1 MKENN
6 NELNNNIQE
15 EEILKSESNNSNS
28 QDSFNKDLQKKLE
41 EYKKSEPRIPHRPI
55 SSYTSKRNFNQVN
68 KDIDTIK
75 KVPNKPQSAQTKSNN
90 NSKNSNKKNQ
100 QSKSNTVNNV
110 NENIDNNNNESNEND
125 LTVEQVLQDL
135 NNFLIAHKIKK
146 SDFLDNCGV
155 FLNFEDFVDVFK
167 QIHYTVNKKYL
178 KMLFNYKNPD
188 GAKDDYIH
196 MKNFVNYLT
205 FYKIEGIVSDSEFS
219 KVDSNTASNQ
229 SNSKISQQNIL
240 SKTLSEVADMKSN
253 KSIYEIKYINE
264 QYNQFNKDIIE
275 ILKNSKKKP
284 YETKYNNAL
293 SSKRANQKK
302 NFGNSRISIESRT
315 KKNDEEKLIKEKVP
329 VDILQKNRN
338 TYNINP
344 EENNQEMYN
353 NMYMVDEEKNMEQ
366 PRKRLDYS
374 QILKNKEKEEEKD
387 AINLRLQFEKRDK
400 NFLKDCV
407 YKCEECNRICNLMG
421 INRTFSVAFDEEM
434 KCRIQEDGKED
445 VFISLKELIIEW
457 RRLYK
462 KYHQNENLE
471 IYKEIEDVNKN
482 KNVELIL
489 NERKKEKEEKH
500 RQIKEVLI
508 EAVRLKTKLKSQLD
522 DLKSNI
528 KIDEKV
534 VLEHL
539 MRAGMEIPNI
549 NSNRNNEIKRKKNI
563 IKKKSKYFLIFILIY
578 FFKFI

>member
-1 MKENN
+1 MNENN
-6 NELNNNIQE
+6 NIENNKEQQDDT
-15 EEILKSESNNSNS
+15 LKSDTNNSNS

-68 KDIDTIK
+68 KEIDSIK

-90 NSKNSNKKNQ
+90 NSKNSNLKEHP
-100 QSKSNTVNNV
+100 SKTNTNIVNNA
-110 NENIDNNNNESNEND
+110 NENNNDEESENS
-125 LTVEQVLQDL
+125 LSVQQIFQDL
-135 NNFLIAHKIKK
+135 NNFLITHKIRK

-155 FLNFEDFVDVFK
+155 FLNFEDFCEVFK

-178 KMLFNYKNPD
+178 RMLFVFNNPE

-196 MKNFVNYLT
+196 MKNFLNYLT
-205 FYKIEGIVSDSEFS
+205 FYKIDGVVSDSEFS
-219 KVDSNTASNQ
+219 KIDSNTVSNQ
-229 SNSKISQQNIL
+229 SNSKFSQQNIL
-240 SKTLSEVADMKSN
+240 SKTLSDVADAKSN

-264 QYNQFNKDIIE
+264 QYNQFNKEIIE
-275 ILKNSKKKP
+275 ILKNTKKSKP
-284 YETKYNNAL
+284 GYNYNNIIG
-293 SSKRANQKK
+293 SKRGFKK
-302 NFGNSRISIESRT
+302 ITGNSKISIESRS
-315 KKNDEEKLIKEKVP
+315 KKSDEEKQMKESGSMFDKNKNIYKMKYE
-329 VDILQKNRN
+329 DNNAEILNKIN
-338 TYNINP
+338 NIN
-344 EENNQEMYN
+344 NI
-353 NMYMVDEEKNMEQ
+353 DEEKNMEQ
-366 PRKRLDYS
+366 PRKHMDYY
-374 QILKNKEKEEEKD
+374 QILKNKEKDEEKE
-387 AINLRLQFEKRDK
+387 AINMRFQFEKRDK

-407 YKCEECNRICNLMG
+407 YKCEECNRICNLLG
-421 INRTFSVAFDEEM
+421 INKIYSIAFDEEM
-434 KCRIQEDGKED
+434 KCRIQEEGKKDE
-445 VFISLKELIIEW
+445 FISLKELIIEW

-462 KYHQNENLE
+462 QYHQKENLE
-471 IYKEIEDVNKN
+471 KYKEIDDANKN

-539 MRAGMEIPNI
+539 MRAGMDIPEEYT
-549 NSNRNNEIKRKKNI
+549 NRGNESKNKKTSD
-563 IKKKSKYFLIFILIY
+563 KKKDKY
-578 FFKFI
+578 

>member
-1 MKENN
+1 MNENN
-6 NELNNNIQE
+6 NELNNKEPQDDT
-15 EEILKSESNNSNS
+15 LKSDTNNSNS

-68 KDIDTIK
+68 KEIDSIK

-90 NSKNSNKKNQ
+90 NSKNSNLKEH
-100 QSKSNTVNNV
+100 QSKNNTNIVNNM
-110 NENIDNNNNESNEND
+110 NENNNEAMEEND
-125 LTVEQVLQDL
+125 LSVEQVFQDL
-135 NNFLIAHKIKK
+135 NNFLISHKIKK

-155 FLNFEDFVDVFK
+155 FLNFEDFCDVFK

-178 KMLFNYKNPD
+178 KMLFVYNNPE

-196 MKNFVNYLT
+196 MKNFVTYLT

-219 KVDSNTASNQ
+219 KVDSNNTVSNQ
-229 SNSKISQQNIL
+229 SNSKFSQQNII
-240 SKTLSEVADMKSN
+240 SKTLSEKEELKSN
-253 KSIYEIKYINE
+253 KSVYEIKYINE
-264 QYNQFNKDIIE
+264 QYNQFNKEIIE
-275 ILKNSKKKP
+275 ILKNSKRSN
-284 YETKYNNAL
+284 YGNNYNNAI
-293 SSKRANQKK
+293 SSKRGTFRK
-302 NFGNSRISIESRT
+302 NMGNSKITIESRS
-315 KKNDEEKLIKEKVP
+315 KKVDEEKQQKETP
-329 VDILQKNRN
+329 PITSNNIFAKNKN
-338 TYNINP
+338 MYKINL
-344 EENNQEMYN
+344 EENNEGMGQNMN
-353 NMYMVDEEKNMEQ
+353 NINADDEEKNMEM

-374 QILKNKEKEEEKD
+374 QILRNKEKEDKKD
-387 AINLRLQFEKRDK
+387 ALNMRLQFERRDK

-407 YKCEECNRICNLMG
+407 YKCEECNRICSLMG
-421 INRTFSVAFDEEM
+421 INRNYSVAFDEEM
-434 KCRIQEDGKED
+434 KCRIQEEGKED
-445 VFISLKELIIEW
+445 EFISLKELIIEW

-462 KYHQNENLE
+462 QYHQKENLE
-471 IYKEIEDVNKN
+471 KYKEIDDANKN

-539 MRAGMEIPNI
+539 KRAGMEIPDEYTSRENDSK
-549 NSNRNNEIKRKKNI
+549 NKKLSMRKK
-563 IKKKSKYFLIFILIY
+563 YE
-578 FFKFI
+578 

>member
-90 NSKNSNKKNQ
+90 NSKNSNKKDK

-229 SNSKISQQNIL
+229 SNSKLSQQNIL

-338 TYNINP
+338 IYNINP

-471 IYKEIEDVNKN
+471 MYKEIEDVNKN

-500 RQIKEVLI
+500 RQIREVLI

-549 NSNRNNEIKRKKNI
+549 HSNRDNEIKRKKNS
-563 IKKKSKYFLIFILIY
+563 IKKKSK
-578 FFKFI
+578 

>member
-75 KVPNKPQSAQTKSNN
+75 KVRNKPQSAQTKSNN
-90 NSKNSNKKNQ
+90 NSKNSNKKDQ

-110 NENIDNNNNESNEND
+110 NENINNNNDDSNEND

-229 SNSKISQQNIL
+229 SNSKFSQQNIL

-293 SSKRANQKK
+293 SSKRSNQKK

-315 KKNDEEKLIKEKVP
+315 KKNDEEKLIKEKNP
-329 VDILQKNRN
+329 IDILQKNRN
-338 TYNINP
+338 IYNINP

-445 VFISLKELIIEW
+445 LFISLKELIIEW

-471 IYKEIEDVNKN
+471 MYKEIEDVNKN

-549 NSNRNNEIKRKKNI
+549 HSNRDNEIKRKKNS
-563 IKKKSKYFLIFILIY
+563 IKKKSK
-578 FFKFI
+578 

>member
-1 MKENN
+1 MNENN
-6 NELNNNIQE
+6 NIENNKEQQDDT
-15 EEILKSESNNSNS
+15 LKSDTNNSNS

-68 KDIDTIK
+68 KEIDSIK

-90 NSKNSNKKNQ
+90 NSKNSNLKEHP
-100 QSKSNTVNNV
+100 SKTNTNIVNNP
-110 NENIDNNNNESNEND
+110 NENNNDEESENS
-125 LTVEQVLQDL
+125 LSVQQIFQDL
-135 NNFLIAHKIKK
+135 NNFLITHKIRK

-155 FLNFEDFVDVFK
+155 FLNFEDFCEVFK

-178 KMLFNYKNPD
+178 RMLFVFNNPE

-196 MKNFVNYLT
+196 MKNFLNYLT
-205 FYKIEGIVSDSEFS
+205 FYKIDGVVSDSEFS
-219 KVDSNTASNQ
+219 KIDSNTVSNQ
-229 SNSKISQQNIL
+229 SNSKFSQQNIL
-240 SKTLSEVADMKSN
+240 SKTLSDVADAKSN

-264 QYNQFNKDIIE
+264 QYNQFNKEIIE
-275 ILKNSKKKP
+275 ILKNTKKSKP
-284 YETKYNNAL
+284 GYNYNNIIG
-293 SSKRANQKK
+293 SKRGFKK
-302 NFGNSRISIESRT
+302 ITGNSKISIESRS
-315 KKNDEEKLIKEKVP
+315 KKSDEEKQMKESGSMFDKNKNIYKMKYE
-329 VDILQKNRN
+329 DNNAEILNKIN
-338 TYNINP
+338 NIN
-344 EENNQEMYN
+344 NI
-353 NMYMVDEEKNMEQ
+353 DEEKNMEQ
-366 PRKRLDYS
+366 PRKHMDYY
-374 QILKNKEKEEEKD
+374 QILKNKEKDEEKE
-387 AINLRLQFEKRDK
+387 AINMRFQFEKRDK

-407 YKCEECNRICNLMG
+407 YKCEECNRICNLLG
-421 INRTFSVAFDEEM
+421 INKIYSIAFDEEM
-434 KCRIQEDGKED
+434 KCRIQEEGKKDE
-445 VFISLKELIIEW
+445 FISLKELIIEW

-462 KYHQNENLE
+462 QYHQKENLE
-471 IYKEIEDVNKN
+471 KYKEIDDANKN

-539 MRAGMEIPNI
+539 MRAGMDIPEEYT
-549 NSNRNNEIKRKKNI
+549 NRGNERKNKKTSD
-563 IKKKSKYFLIFILIY
+563 KKKDKY
-578 FFKFI
+578 

>member
-75 KVPNKPQSAQTKSNN
+75 KVRNKPQSAQTKSNN
-90 NSKNSNKKNQ
+90 NSKNSNKKDQ

-110 NENIDNNNNESNEND
+110 NENINNNNDDSNEND

-178 KMLFNYKNPD
+178 KMLFDYKNPD

-229 SNSKISQQNIL
+229 SNSKFSQQNIL

-293 SSKRANQKK
+293 SSKRSNQKK

-315 KKNDEEKLIKEKVP
+315 KKNDEEKLIKEKNP
-329 VDILQKNRN
+329 IDILQKNRN

-387 AINLRLQFEKRDK
+387 TINLRLQFEKRDK

-445 VFISLKELIIEW
+445 IFISLKELIIEW

-471 IYKEIEDVNKN
+471 MYKEIEDVNKN

-549 NSNRNNEIKRKKNI
+549 HSNRDNEIKRKKNS
-563 IKKKSKYFLIFILIY
+563 IKKKSK
-578 FFKFI
+578 

>member
-1 MKENN
+1 MNENN
-6 NELNNNIQE
+6 NIENNKEQQDDT
-15 EEILKSESNNSNS
+15 LKSDTNNSNS

-68 KDIDTIK
+68 KEIDSIK

-90 NSKNSNKKNQ
+90 NSKNSNLKEHP
-100 QSKSNTVNNV
+100 SKTNTNIVNNP
-110 NENIDNNNNESNEND
+110 NENNNDEESENS
-125 LTVEQVLQDL
+125 LSVQQIFQDL
-135 NNFLIAHKIKK
+135 NNFLITHKIRK

-155 FLNFEDFVDVFK
+155 FLNFEDFCEVFK

-178 KMLFNYKNPD
+178 RMLFVFNNPE

-196 MKNFVNYLT
+196 MKNFLNYLT
-205 FYKIEGIVSDSEFS
+205 FYKIDGVVSDSEFS
-219 KVDSNTASNQ
+219 KIDSNTVSNQ
-229 SNSKISQQNIL
+229 SNSKFSQQNIL
-240 SKTLSEVADMKSN
+240 SKTLSDVADAKSN

-264 QYNQFNKDIIE
+264 QYNQFNKEIIE
-275 ILKNSKKKP
+275 ILKNTKKSKP
-284 YETKYNNAL
+284 GYNYNNIIG
-293 SSKRANQKK
+293 SKRGFKK
-302 NFGNSRISIESRT
+302 ITGNSKISIESRS
-315 KKNDEEKLIKEKVP
+315 KKSDEEKQMKESGSMFDKNKNIYKMKYE
-329 VDILQKNRN
+329 DNNAEILNKIN
-338 TYNINP
+338 NIN
-344 EENNQEMYN
+344 NI
-353 NMYMVDEEKNMEQ
+353 DEEKNMEQ
-366 PRKRLDYS
+366 PRKHMDYY
-374 QILKNKEKEEEKD
+374 QILKNKEKDEEKE
-387 AINLRLQFEKRDK
+387 AINMRFQFEKRDK

-407 YKCEECNRICNLMG
+407 YKCEECNRICNLLG
-421 INRTFSVAFDEEM
+421 INKIYSITFDEEM
-434 KCRIQEDGKED
+434 KCRIQEEGKNDE
-445 VFISLKELIIEW
+445 FISLKELIIEW

-462 KYHQNENLE
+462 QYHQKENLE
-471 IYKEIEDVNKN
+471 KYKEIDDANKN

-539 MRAGMEIPNI
+539 KRAGMEIPDEYTSRENDSK
-549 NSNRNNEIKRKKNI
+549 NKKLSMRKK
-563 IKKKSKYFLIFILIY
+563 YE
-578 FFKFI
+578 

>member
-6 NELNNNIQE
+6 NEQNNNIQE
-15 EEILKSESNNSNS
+15 DDILKSESNNSNS

-68 KDIDTIK
+68 KEIDTIK
-75 KVPNKPQSAQTKSNN
+75 KIPNKPQSAQTKSNN
-90 NSKNSNKKNQ
+90 NSKNSNKKEQ
-100 QSKSNTVNNV
+100 QSKSNTVNA
-110 NENIDNNNNESNEND
+110 NENNKNSNNASNEVD

-135 NNFLIAHKIKK
+135 NNFLITHKIKK

-178 KMLFNYKNPD
+178 KMLFTYKNPD

-196 MKNFVNYLT
+196 MKNFVNHLT
-205 FYKIEGIVSDSEFS
+205 FYKIDGIVSDSEFS
-219 KVDSNTASNQ
+219 KADSNTASNQ
-229 SNSKISQQNIL
+229 SNSKFSQQNIL
-240 SKTLSEVADMKSN
+240 SKTLSEAPDMRSN
-253 KSIYEIKYINE
+253 RSIYEIKYINE
-264 QYNQFNKDIIE
+264 QYNQFNKEIIE
-275 ILKNSKKKP
+275 ILR
-284 YETKYNNAL
+284 
-293 SSKRANQKK
+293 SSKRKTYENKYSSGLPSKRSNQKK
-302 NFGNSRISIESRT
+302 GLGNSRISIESRT
-315 KKNDEEKLIKEKVP
+315 KKIDEEKTIKEKVP
-329 VDILQKNRN
+329 IDMLQKNKN
-338 TYNINP
+338 IYNLNLDD
-344 EENNQEMYN
+344 NNEDIYNDMYI
-353 NMYMVDEEKNMEQ
+353 VDEEKTTEQ
-366 PRKRLDYS
+366 PRKKFDYS

-387 AINLRLQFEKRDK
+387 VMNMRLQFEKRDK

-421 INRTFSVAFDEEM
+421 MNRTYSVAFDEEM
-434 KCRIQEDGKED
+434 KCRIQEEGKED
-445 VFISLKELIIEW
+445 DFITLKELIIEW

-462 KYHQNENLE
+462 QYHQKENLE
-471 IYKEIEDVNKN
+471 RYKEIEDINKN

-549 NSNRNNEIKRKKNI
+549 NKDNEMRRKKNSV
-563 IKKKSKYFLIFILIY
+563 KKKK
-578 FFKFI
+578 

>member
-1 MKENN
+1 MNENN
-6 NELNNNIQE
+6 NIENNKEQQDDT
-15 EEILKSESNNSNS
+15 LKSDTNNSNS

-68 KDIDTIK
+68 KEIDSIK

-90 NSKNSNKKNQ
+90 NSKNSNLKEHP
-100 QSKSNTVNNV
+100 SKTNTNIVNNA
-110 NENIDNNNNESNEND
+110 NENNNDDESENS
-125 LTVEQVLQDL
+125 LNVQQIFQDL
-135 NNFLIAHKIKK
+135 NNFLITHKIRK

-155 FLNFEDFVDVFK
+155 FLNFEDFCEVFK

-178 KMLFNYKNPD
+178 RMLFVFNNPE

-196 MKNFVNYLT
+196 MKNFLNYLT
-205 FYKIEGIVSDSEFS
+205 FYKIDGVVSDSEFS
-219 KVDSNTASNQ
+219 KIDSNTVSNQ
-229 SNSKISQQNIL
+229 SNSKFSQQNIL
-240 SKTLSEVADMKSN
+240 SKTLSDVADAKSN

-264 QYNQFNKDIIE
+264 QYNQFNKEIIE
-275 ILKNSKKKP
+275 ILKNTKKSKP
-284 YETKYNNAL
+284 GYNYNNIIG
-293 SSKRANQKK
+293 SKRGFKK
-302 NFGNSRISIESRT
+302 ITGNSKISIESRS
-315 KKNDEEKLIKEKVP
+315 KKSDEEKQMKESGSMFDKNKNIYKMKYE
-329 VDILQKNRN
+329 DNNAEILNKIN
-338 TYNINP
+338 NIN
-344 EENNQEMYN
+344 NI
-353 NMYMVDEEKNMEQ
+353 DEEKNMEQ
-366 PRKRLDYS
+366 PRKHMDYY
-374 QILKNKEKEEEKD
+374 QILKNKEKDEEKE
-387 AINLRLQFEKRDK
+387 AINMRFQFEKRDK

-407 YKCEECNRICNLMG
+407 YKCEECNRICNLLG
-421 INRTFSVAFDEEM
+421 INKIYSIAFDEEM
-434 KCRIQEDGKED
+434 KCRIQEEGKKDE
-445 VFISLKELIIEW
+445 FISLKELIIEW

-462 KYHQNENLE
+462 QYHQKENLE
-471 IYKEIEDVNKN
+471 KYKEIDDANKN

-539 MRAGMEIPNI
+539 MRAGMDIPEEYT
-549 NSNRNNEIKRKKNI
+549 NRGNESKNKKTSD
-563 IKKKSKYFLIFILIY
+563 KKKDKY
-578 FFKFI
+578 

>member
-75 KVPNKPQSAQTKSNN
+75 KVRNKPQSAQTKSNN
-90 NSKNSNKKNQ
+90 NSKNSNKKDQ

-110 NENIDNNNNESNEND
+110 NENINNNNDDSNEND

-229 SNSKISQQNIL
+229 SNSKFSQQNIL

-293 SSKRANQKK
+293 SSKRSNQKK

-315 KKNDEEKLIKEKVP
+315 KKNDEEKLIKEKNP
-329 VDILQKNRN
+329 IDILQKNRN
-338 TYNINP
+338 IYNINP

-445 VFISLKELIIEW
+445 LFISLKELIIEW

-471 IYKEIEDVNKN
+471 MYKEIEDVNKN

-549 NSNRNNEIKRKKNI
+549 HSNRDNEIKRKKNN
-563 IKKKSKYFLIFILIY
+563 IKKKSK
-578 FFKFI
+578 

>member
-75 KVPNKPQSAQTKSNN
+75 KVRNKPQSAQTKSNN
-90 NSKNSNKKNQ
+90 NSKNSNKKDQ

-110 NENIDNNNNESNEND
+110 NENINNNNDDSNEND

-229 SNSKISQQNIL
+229 SNSKFSQQNIL

-293 SSKRANQKK
+293 SSKRSNQKK

-338 TYNINP
+338 IYNINP

-445 VFISLKELIIEW
+445 IFISLKELIIEW

-471 IYKEIEDVNKN
+471 MYKEIEDVNKN

-500 RQIKEVLI
+500 RQIK
-508 EAVRLKTKLKSQLD
+508 
-522 DLKSNI
+522 

-549 NSNRNNEIKRKKNI
+549 HSNRDNEIKRKKNN
-563 IKKKSKYFLIFILIY
+563 IKKKSK
-578 FFKFI
+578 

>member
-1 MKENN
+1 MNENN
-6 NELNNNIQE
+6 NIENNKEQQDDT
-15 EEILKSESNNSNS
+15 LKSDTNNSNS

-68 KDIDTIK
+68 KEIDSIK

-90 NSKNSNKKNQ
+90 NSKNSNLKEHP
-100 QSKSNTVNNV
+100 SKTNTNIVNNA
-110 NENIDNNNNESNEND
+110 NENNNDEESENS
-125 LTVEQVLQDL
+125 LNVQQIFQDL
-135 NNFLIAHKIKK
+135 NNFLITHKIRK

-155 FLNFEDFVDVFK
+155 FLNFEDFCEVFK

-178 KMLFNYKNPD
+178 RMLFVFNNPE

-196 MKNFVNYLT
+196 MKNFLNYLT
-205 FYKIEGIVSDSEFS
+205 FYKIDGVVSDSEFS
-219 KVDSNTASNQ
+219 KIDSNTVSNQ
-229 SNSKISQQNIL
+229 SNSKFSQQNIL
-240 SKTLSEVADMKSN
+240 SKTLSDVADAKSN

-264 QYNQFNKDIIE
+264 QYNQFNKEIIE
-275 ILKNSKKKP
+275 ILKNTKKSKP
-284 YETKYNNAL
+284 GYNYNNIIG
-293 SSKRANQKK
+293 SKRGFKK
-302 NFGNSRISIESRT
+302 ITGNSKISIESRS
-315 KKNDEEKLIKEKVP
+315 KKSDEEKQMKESGSMFDKNKNIYKMKYE
-329 VDILQKNRN
+329 DNNAEILNKIN
-338 TYNINP
+338 NIN
-344 EENNQEMYN
+344 NI
-353 NMYMVDEEKNMEQ
+353 DEEKNMEQ
-366 PRKRLDYS
+366 PRKHMDYY
-374 QILKNKEKEEEKD
+374 QILKNKEKDEEKE
-387 AINLRLQFEKRDK
+387 AINMRFQFEKRDK

-407 YKCEECNRICNLMG
+407 YKCEECNRICNLLG
-421 INRTFSVAFDEEM
+421 INKIYSIAFDEEM
-434 KCRIQEDGKED
+434 KCRIQEEGKKDE
-445 VFISLKELIIEW
+445 FISLKELIIEW

-462 KYHQNENLE
+462 LYHQKENLE
-471 IYKEIEDVNKN
+471 KYKEIEDVNKN

-539 MRAGMEIPNI
+539 MRAGMDIPEEYT
-549 NSNRNNEIKRKKNI
+549 NRMNENKNKKSSE
-563 IKKKSKYFLIFILIY
+563 KKKDKY
-578 FFKFI
+578 

>member
-90 NSKNSNKKNQ
+90 NSKNSNKKDK

-229 SNSKISQQNIL
+229 SNSKLSQQNIL

-293 SSKRANQKK
+293 SSKRSNQKK

-315 KKNDEEKLIKEKVP
+315 KKNDEEKLIKEKNP
-329 VDILQKNRN
+329 IDILQKNRN
-338 TYNINP
+338 IYNINP

-471 IYKEIEDVNKN
+471 MYKEIEDVNKN

-549 NSNRNNEIKRKKNI
+549 NSNRNNEIKRKKNS
-563 IKKKSKYFLIFILIY
+563 IKKKSK
-578 FFKFI
+578 

>member
-1 MKENN
+1 MNENN
-6 NELNNNIQE
+6 NELNNKEPQDDT
-15 EEILKSESNNSNS
+15 LKSDTNNSNS

-68 KDIDTIK
+68 KEIDSIK

-90 NSKNSNKKNQ
+90 NSKNSNLKEH
-100 QSKSNTVNNV
+100 QSKNNTNIVNNM
-110 NENIDNNNNESNEND
+110 NENNNEAMEEND
-125 LTVEQVLQDL
+125 LSVEQVFQDL
-135 NNFLIAHKIKK
+135 NNFLISHKIKK

-155 FLNFEDFVDVFK
+155 FLNFEDFCDVFK

-178 KMLFNYKNPD
+178 KMLFVYNNPE

-196 MKNFVNYLT
+196 MKNFVTYLT

-219 KVDSNTASNQ
+219 KVDSNNTVSNQ
-229 SNSKISQQNIL
+229 SNSKFSQQNII
-240 SKTLSEVADMKSN
+240 SKTLSEKEELKSN
-253 KSIYEIKYINE
+253 KSVYEIKYINE
-264 QYNQFNKDIIE
+264 QYNQFNKEIIE
-275 ILKNSKKKP
+275 ILKNSKRSN
-284 YETKYNNAL
+284 YGNNYNNAI
-293 SSKRANQKK
+293 SSKRGTFRK
-302 NFGNSRISIESRT
+302 NMGNSKITIESRS
-315 KKNDEEKLIKEKVP
+315 KKVDEEKQQKETP
-329 VDILQKNRN
+329 PITSNNIFAKNKN
-338 TYNINP
+338 MYKINL
-344 EENNQEMYN
+344 EENNEEIGQN
-353 NMYMVDEEKNMEQ
+353 INDINAADEEKNMEM

-374 QILKNKEKEEEKD
+374 QILRNKEKEDKKD
-387 AINLRLQFEKRDK
+387 ALNMRLQFERRDK

-407 YKCEECNRICNLMG
+407 YKCEECNRICSLMG
-421 INRTFSVAFDEEM
+421 INRNYSVAFDEEM
-434 KCRIQEDGKED
+434 KCRIQEEGKED
-445 VFISLKELIIEW
+445 EFISLKELIIEW

-462 KYHQNENLE
+462 QYHQKENLE
-471 IYKEIEDVNKN
+471 KYKEIDDANKN

-539 MRAGMEIPNI
+539 KRAGMEIPDEYTSRENDSK
-549 NSNRNNEIKRKKNI
+549 NKKLSMRKK
-563 IKKKSKYFLIFILIY
+563 YE
-578 FFKFI
+578 

>member
-1 MKENN
+1 MNENN
-6 NELNNNIQE
+6 NELNNKEPQDDT
-15 EEILKSESNNSNS
+15 LKSDTNNSNS

-68 KDIDTIK
+68 KEIDSIK

-90 NSKNSNKKNQ
+90 NSKNSNLKEH
-100 QSKSNTVNNV
+100 QSKNNTNIVNNM
-110 NENIDNNNNESNEND
+110 NENNNEAMEEND
-125 LTVEQVLQDL
+125 LSVEQVFQDL
-135 NNFLIAHKIKK
+135 NNFLISHKIKK

-155 FLNFEDFVDVFK
+155 FLNFEDFCDVFK

-178 KMLFNYKNPD
+178 KMLFVYNNPE

-196 MKNFVNYLT
+196 MKNFVTYLT

-219 KVDSNTASNQ
+219 KVDSNNTVSNQ
-229 SNSKISQQNIL
+229 SNSKFSQQNII
-240 SKTLSEVADMKSN
+240 SKTLSEKEELKSN
-253 KSIYEIKYINE
+253 KSVYEIKYINE
-264 QYNQFNKDIIE
+264 QYNQFNKEIIE
-275 ILKNSKKKP
+275 ILKNSKRSN
-284 YETKYNNAL
+284 YGNNYNNAI
-293 SSKRANQKK
+293 SSKRGTFRK
-302 NFGNSRISIESRT
+302 NMGNSKITIESRS
-315 KKNDEEKLIKEKVP
+315 KKVDEEKQQKETP
-329 VDILQKNRN
+329 PITSNNIFAKNKN
-338 TYNINP
+338 MYKINL
-344 EENNQEMYN
+344 EENNEEMGQ
-353 NMYMVDEEKNMEQ
+353 NMNDINAADEEKNMEM

-374 QILKNKEKEEEKD
+374 QILRNKEKEDKKD
-387 AINLRLQFEKRDK
+387 ALNMRLQFERRDK

-407 YKCEECNRICNLMG
+407 YKCEECNRICSLMG
-421 INRTFSVAFDEEM
+421 INRNYSVAFDEEM

-445 VFISLKELIIEW
+445 EFISLKELIIEW

-462 KYHQNENLE
+462 QYHQKEKLE
-471 IYKEIEDVNKN
+471 KYKEIDDANKN

-539 MRAGMEIPNI
+539 KRAGMEIPDEYTSRENDSK
-549 NSNRNNEIKRKKNI
+549 NKKLSMRKK
-563 IKKKSKYFLIFILIY
+563 YE
-578 FFKFI
+578 

>member
-75 KVPNKPQSAQTKSNN
+75 KVRNKPQSAQTKSNN
-90 NSKNSNKKNQ
+90 NSKNSNKKDQ

-110 NENIDNNNNESNEND
+110 NENINNNNDDSNEND

-135 NNFLIAHKIKK
+135 NNFLITHKIKK

-229 SNSKISQQNIL
+229 SNSKFSQQNIL

-293 SSKRANQKK
+293 SSKRSNQKK

-315 KKNDEEKLIKEKVP
+315 KKNDEEKLIKEKNP
-329 VDILQKNRN
+329 IDILQKNRN
-338 TYNINP
+338 IYNINP

-471 IYKEIEDVNKN
+471 MYKEIEDVNKN

-549 NSNRNNEIKRKKNI
+549 HSNRDNEIKRKKNS
-563 IKKKSKYFLIFILIY
+563 IKKKSK
-578 FFKFI
+578 

>member
-1 MKENN
+1 MNENN
-6 NELNNNIQE
+6 NIENNKEQQDDT
-15 EEILKSESNNSNS
+15 LKSDTNNSNS

-68 KDIDTIK
+68 KEIDSIK

-90 NSKNSNKKNQ
+90 NSKNSNLKNQ
-100 QSKSNTVNNV
+100 SKNNT
-110 NENIDNNNNESNEND
+110 NINNNNANGNNNDDDSENG
-125 LTVEQVLQDL
+125 LSVQQVFQDL
-135 NNFLIAHKIKK
+135 NNFLITHKIKK

-155 FLNFEDFVDVFK
+155 FLNFEDFCEVFK

-178 KMLFNYKNPD
+178 RMLFVFNNPE

-196 MKNFVNYLT
+196 MKNFLNYLT
-205 FYKIEGIVSDSEFS
+205 FYKIEGIVSESEFS
-219 KVDSNTASNQ
+219 KLDSNTVSNQ
-229 SNSKISQQNIL
+229 SNSKFSNQNIL
-240 SKTLSEVADMKSN
+240 SRTLSDAPDAKSN

-264 QYNQFNKDIIE
+264 QYNQFNKEIIE
-275 ILKNSKKKP
+275 ILKNTKKSN
-284 YETKYNNAL
+284 YGYNYNYNNIMNI
-293 SSKRANQKK
+293 KRGINRKIT
-302 NFGNSRISIESRT
+302 GNSKISIESRS
-315 KKNDEEKLIKEKVP
+315 KKTDEEKKMKETTSQL
-329 VDILQKNRN
+329 DKNKN
-338 TYNINP
+338 MLKISHEENLELLNKINNIN
-344 EENNQEMYN
+344 N
-353 NMYMVDEEKNMEQ
+353 VDEEKNMEQ
-366 PRKRLDYS
+366 PRKRLDYY
-374 QILKNKEKEEEKD
+374 QILKNREKEDEKD
-387 AINLRLQFEKRDK
+387 AINMRLQFEKRDK

-421 INRTFSVAFDEEM
+421 INKIYSIAFDEEM
-434 KCRIQEDGKED
+434 KCRIQEEGKKDE
-445 VFISLKELIIEW
+445 FISLKELIIEW

-462 KYHQNENLE
+462 LYHQKENLE
-471 IYKEIEDVNKN
+471 KYKEIEDVNKN

-539 MRAGMEIPNI
+539 MRAGMDIPEEYT
-549 NSNRNNEIKRKKNI
+549 NRMNENKNKKSSE
-563 IKKKSKYFLIFILIY
+563 KKKDKY
-578 FFKFI
+578 

>member
-90 NSKNSNKKNQ
+90 NSKNSNKKDK

-229 SNSKISQQNIL
+229 SNSKLSQQNIL

-315 KKNDEEKLIKEKVP
+315 KKKDEEKLIKEKNP
-329 VDILQKNRN
+329 IDILQKNRN
-338 TYNINP
+338 IYNINP
-344 EENNQEMYN
+344 EEDNQEMYN

-471 IYKEIEDVNKN
+471 MYKEIEDVNKN

-500 RQIKEVLI
+500 RQIREVLI

-549 NSNRNNEIKRKKNI
+549 HSNRDNEIKRKKNS
-563 IKKKSKYFLIFILIY
+563 IKKKSK
-578 FFKFI
+578 

>member
-1 MKENN
+1 MNENN
-6 NELNNNIQE
+6 NIENNKEQQDDT
-15 EEILKSESNNSNS
+15 LKSDTNNSNS

-68 KDIDTIK
+68 KEIDSIK

-90 NSKNSNKKNQ
+90 NSKNSNLKEHP
-100 QSKSNTVNNV
+100 SKTNTNIVNNA
-110 NENIDNNNNESNEND
+110 NENNNDDESENS
-125 LTVEQVLQDL
+125 LNVQQIFQDL
-135 NNFLIAHKIKK
+135 NNFLITHKIRK

-155 FLNFEDFVDVFK
+155 FLNFEDFCEVFK

-178 KMLFNYKNPD
+178 RMLFVFNNPE

-196 MKNFVNYLT
+196 MKNFLNYLT
-205 FYKIEGIVSDSEFS
+205 FYKIDGVVSDSEFS
-219 KVDSNTASNQ
+219 KIDSNTVSNQ
-229 SNSKISQQNIL
+229 SNSKFSQQNIL
-240 SKTLSEVADMKSN
+240 SKTLSDVADAKSN

-264 QYNQFNKDIIE
+264 QYNQFNKEIIE
-275 ILKNSKKKP
+275 ILKNTKKSKP
-284 YETKYNNAL
+284 GYNYNNIIG
-293 SSKRANQKK
+293 SKRGFKK
-302 NFGNSRISIESRT
+302 ITGNSKISIESRS
-315 KKNDEEKLIKEKVP
+315 KKSDEEKQMKESGSMFDKNKNIYKMKYE
-329 VDILQKNRN
+329 DNNAEILNKIN
-338 TYNINP
+338 NIN
-344 EENNQEMYN
+344 NI
-353 NMYMVDEEKNMEQ
+353 DEEKNMEQ
-366 PRKRLDYS
+366 PRKHMDYY
-374 QILKNKEKEEEKD
+374 QILKNKEKDEEKE
-387 AINLRLQFEKRDK
+387 AINMRFQFEKRDK

-407 YKCEECNRICNLMG
+407 YKCEECNRICNLLG
-421 INRTFSVAFDEEM
+421 INKIYSIAFDEEM
-434 KCRIQEDGKED
+434 KCRIQEEGKKDE
-445 VFISLKELIIEW
+445 FISLKELIIEW

-462 KYHQNENLE
+462 QYHQKENLE
-471 IYKEIEDVNKN
+471 KYKEIDDANKN

-539 MRAGMEIPNI
+539 MRAGMDIPEEYT
-549 NSNRNNEIKRKKNI
+549 NRMNENKNKKSSE
-563 IKKKSKYFLIFILIY
+563 KKKDKY
-578 FFKFI
+578 

>member
-1 MKENN
+1 MNENHNEQNNKEP
-6 NELNNNIQE
+6 QDDT
-15 EEILKSESNNSNS
+15 LKSDTNNSNS

-68 KDIDTIK
+68 KEIDSIK

-90 NSKNSNKKNQ
+90 NSKNSNLKEYP
-100 QSKSNTVNNV
+100 SKTNTNLVNNI
-110 NENIDNNNNESNEND
+110 NENNKEELKGNE
-125 LTVEQVLQDL
+125 LTVEEILQDL
-135 NNFLIAHKIKK
+135 NNFLISHKIKK

-155 FLNFEDFVDVFK
+155 FLNFEDFCDVFK

-178 KMLFNYKNPD
+178 KILFNYNNPE
-188 GAKDDYIH
+188 GAKDDYVH

-219 KVDSNTASNQ
+219 KVDSNTVSNQ
-229 SNSKISQQNIL
+229 SNSKFSQQNVL
-240 SKTLSEVADMKSN
+240 SKTLSEMAEAKSN
-253 KSIYEIKYINE
+253 KSVYEIKYINE
-264 QYNQFNKDIIE
+264 QYNQFNKEIIE
-275 ILKNSKKKP
+275 ILKNNKKNTFTNNYNNNLSKRGIQKKNLGNSKITIESRSKKTDEEKQQKEMPITSNNIFSKKK
-284 YETKYNNAL
+284 
-293 SSKRANQKK
+293 
-302 NFGNSRISIESRT
+302 
-315 KKNDEEKLIKEKVP
+315 
-329 VDILQKNRN
+329 
-338 TYNINP
+338 NIYKINL
-344 EENNQEMYN
+344 EENNSDFLN
-353 NMYMVDEEKNMEQ
+353 NMNNINAVDEEKNMEQ
-366 PRKRLDYS
+366 PRKKMDYE
-374 QILKNKEKEEEKD
+374 QILKIKEKEEEKD
-387 AINLRLQFEKRDK
+387 AVNMRLQFEKRDK

-407 YKCEECNRICNLMG
+407 YKCEECNRICSLMG
-421 INRTFSVAFDEEM
+421 INRNYSVAFDEEM

-445 VFISLKELIIEW
+445 DFISLKELIIEW

-462 KYHQNENLE
+462 QYHQRENLE
-471 IYKEIEDVNKN
+471 KYKEIDDANKN

-539 MRAGMEIPNI
+539 MRAGMDIPDVYT
-549 NSNRNNEIKRKKNI
+549 NRGNENKNKKSSG
-563 IKKKSKYFLIFILIY
+563 KKKDNH
-578 FFKFI
+578 

>member
-75 KVPNKPQSAQTKSNN
+75 KVRNKPQSAQTKSNN
-90 NSKNSNKKNQ
+90 NSKNSNKKDQ

-110 NENIDNNNNESNEND
+110 NENINNNNDDSNEND

-229 SNSKISQQNIL
+229 SNSKFSQQNIL

-293 SSKRANQKK
+293 SSKRSNQKK

-315 KKNDEEKLIKEKVP
+315 KKNDEEKLIKEKNP
-329 VDILQKNRN
+329 IDILQKNRN

-445 VFISLKELIIEW
+445 IFISLKELIIEW

-471 IYKEIEDVNKN
+471 MYKEIEDVNKN

-549 NSNRNNEIKRKKNI
+549 HSNRDNEIKRKKNS
-563 IKKKSKYFLIFILIY
+563 IKKKSK
-578 FFKFI
+578 

>member
-6 NELNNNIQE
+6 NDINNIIQE
-15 EEILKSESNNSNS
+15 EEVLKSDTNNSNS

-68 KDIDTIK
+68 KEIDSIK
-75 KVPNKPQSAQTKSNN
+75 KIQNKPQSAQTKSNN
-90 NSKNSNKKNQ
+90 NSKNSNKKEH
-100 QSKSNTVNNV
+100 QSKSNTNIANNIH
-110 NENIDNNNNESNEND
+110 ENNNINNNDDSNEND
-125 LTVEQVLQDL
+125 LSVEQVLKDL
-135 NNFLIAHKIKK
+135 NNFLISHKIKK
-146 SDFLDNCGV
+146 TDFLDNCGV
-155 FLNFEDFVDVFK
+155 FLNFEDFVDIFK

-178 KMLFNYKNPD
+178 RMLFNYNNPE

-196 MKNFVNYLT
+196 MKNFVKNLT

-219 KVDSNTASNQ
+219 KVDSNTGSNQ
-229 SNSKISQQNIL
+229 SNSKVSQQNIL
-240 SKTLSEVADMKSN
+240 SKTLSEGADIKSS
-253 KSIYEIKYINE
+253 KSVYEIKYINE
-264 QYNQFNKDIIE
+264 QYNQFNKEIIE

-284 YETKYNNAL
+284 LQSNNYNAL
-293 SSKRANQKK
+293 TGKRLGQRK
-302 NFGNSRISIESRT
+302 NLGSSRISIESRS
-315 KKNDEEKLIKEKVP
+315 KKGDEEKQQIKDNIQNNILPKNKNTFKMNLEDNHT
-329 VDILQKNRN
+329 DIVNN
-338 TYNINP
+338 NINIA
-344 EENNQEMYN
+344 
-353 NMYMVDEEKNMEQ
+353 DEEKNMEQ

-374 QILKNKEKEEEKD
+374 QILRNKEKEEEKD
-387 AINLRLQFEKRDK
+387 AINMRLEFEKRDK

-407 YKCEECNRICNLMG
+407 YKCEECNRICTLLG
-421 INRTFSVAFDEEM
+421 INRTYSITFDEEM
-434 KCRIQEDGKED
+434 KCRIQEEGKED
-445 VFISLKELIIEW
+445 IFISLKELIIEW

-462 KYHQNENLE
+462 QYHQKENLE
-471 IYKEIEDVNKN
+471 SYKEIDDTNKN
-482 KNVELIL
+482 KNVELLL

-539 MRAGMEIPNI
+539 MRAGMEIPWDI
-549 NSNRNNEIKRKKNI
+549 
-563 IKKKSKYFLIFILIY
+563 IFIIEC
-578 FFKFI
+578 FFNIL

>member
-90 NSKNSNKKNQ
+90 NSKNSNKKDK

-155 FLNFEDFVDVFK
+155 FLNIEDFVDVFK

-229 SNSKISQQNIL
+229 SNSKLSQQNIL

-284 YETKYNNAL
+284 YETKYNNSL

-338 TYNINP
+338 IYNINP

-471 IYKEIEDVNKN
+471 MYKEIEDVNKN

-500 RQIKEVLI
+500 RQIREVLI

-549 NSNRNNEIKRKKNI
+549 NSNRNNEIKRKKNNN
-563 IKKKSKYFLIFILIY
+563 KKKNK
-578 FFKFI
+578 

>member
-6 NELNNNIQE
+6 NEQNNNIQE
-15 EEILKSESNNSNS
+15 DDILKSESNNSNS

-68 KDIDTIK
+68 KEIDTIK
-75 KVPNKPQSAQTKSNN
+75 KIPNKPQSAQTKSNN
-90 NSKNSNKKNQ
+90 NSKNSNKKEQ
-100 QSKSNTVNNV
+100 QSKSNTVNA
-110 NENIDNNNNESNEND
+110 NENNKNSNNASNEVD

-135 NNFLIAHKIKK
+135 NNFLITHKIKK

-155 FLNFEDFVDVFK
+155 FLNFEDFIDVFK

-178 KMLFNYKNPD
+178 KMLFTYKNPD

-196 MKNFVNYLT
+196 MKNFVNHLT
-205 FYKIEGIVSDSEFS
+205 FYKIDGIVSDSEFS
-219 KVDSNTASNQ
+219 KADSNTASNQ
-229 SNSKISQQNIL
+229 SNSKFSQQNIL
-240 SKTLSEVADMKSN
+240 SKTLSEAPDMRSN
-253 KSIYEIKYINE
+253 RSIYEIKYINE
-264 QYNQFNKDIIE
+264 QYNQFNKEIIE
-275 ILKNSKKKP
+275 ILRNSKRKT
-284 YETKYNNAL
+284 YENKYSSGL
-293 SSKRANQKK
+293 PSKRSNQKK
-302 NFGNSRISIESRT
+302 GLGNSRISIESRT
-315 KKNDEEKLIKEKVP
+315 KKIDEEKTIKEKVP
-329 VDILQKNRN
+329 VDMLQKNKN
-338 TYNINP
+338 IYNLNLDD
-344 EENNQEMYN
+344 NNEDIYNDMYI
-353 NMYMVDEEKNMEQ
+353 VDEEKTTEQ
-366 PRKRLDYS
+366 PRKKFDYS

-387 AINLRLQFEKRDK
+387 VMNMRLQFEKRDK

-421 INRTFSVAFDEEM
+421 MNRTYSVAFDEEM
-434 KCRIQEDGKED
+434 KCRIQEEGKED
-445 VFISLKELIIEW
+445 DFITLKELIIEW

-462 KYHQNENLE
+462 QYHQKENLE
-471 IYKEIEDVNKN
+471 RYKEIEDINKN

-549 NSNRNNEIKRKKNI
+549 NKDNEMRRKKNSV
-563 IKKKSKYFLIFILIY
+563 KKKK
-578 FFKFI
+578 

>member
-1 MKENN
+1 MNENN
-6 NELNNNIQE
+6 NIENNKEQQDDT
-15 EEILKSESNNSNS
+15 LKSDTNNSNS

-68 KDIDTIK
+68 KEIDSIK

-90 NSKNSNKKNQ
+90 NSKNSNLKEHP
-100 QSKSNTVNNV
+100 SKTNTNIVNNA
-110 NENIDNNNNESNEND
+110 NENNNDDESENS
-125 LTVEQVLQDL
+125 LSVQQIFQDL
-135 NNFLIAHKIKK
+135 NNFLITHKIRK

-155 FLNFEDFVDVFK
+155 FLNFEDFCEVFK

-178 KMLFNYKNPD
+178 RMLFVFNNPE

-196 MKNFVNYLT
+196 MKNFLNYLT
-205 FYKIEGIVSDSEFS
+205 FYKIDGVVSDSEFS
-219 KVDSNTASNQ
+219 KIDSNTVSNQ
-229 SNSKISQQNIL
+229 SNSKFSQQNIL
-240 SKTLSEVADMKSN
+240 SKTLSDVADAKSN

-264 QYNQFNKDIIE
+264 QYNQFNKEIIE
-275 ILKNSKKKP
+275 ILKNTKKSKP
-284 YETKYNNAL
+284 GYNYNNIIG
-293 SSKRANQKK
+293 SKRGFKK
-302 NFGNSRISIESRT
+302 ITGNSKISIESRS
-315 KKNDEEKLIKEKVP
+315 KKSDEEKQMKESGSMF
-329 VDILQKNRN
+329 DKNKN
-338 TYNINP
+338 IFKMKYEDNNAEIINKINNIN
-344 EENNQEMYN
+344 NI
-353 NMYMVDEEKNMEQ
+353 DEEKNMEQ
-366 PRKRLDYS
+366 PRKHMDYY
-374 QILKNKEKEEEKD
+374 QILKNKEKDEEKE
-387 AINLRLQFEKRDK
+387 AINMRFQFEKRDK

-407 YKCEECNRICNLMG
+407 YKCEECNRICNLLG
-421 INRTFSVAFDEEM
+421 INKIYSIAFDEEM
-434 KCRIQEDGKED
+434 KCRIQEEGKKDE
-445 VFISLKELIIEW
+445 FISLKELIIEW

-462 KYHQNENLE
+462 QYHQKENLE
-471 IYKEIEDVNKN
+471 KYKEIDDANKN

-539 MRAGMEIPNI
+539 MRAGMDIPEEYT
-549 NSNRNNEIKRKKNI
+549 NRDNESKNKKTSD
-563 IKKKSKYFLIFILIY
+563 KKKDKY
-578 FFKFI
+578 

>member
-1 MKENN
+1 MNENN
-6 NELNNNIQE
+6 NIENNKEQQDDT
-15 EEILKSESNNSNS
+15 LKSDTNNSNS

-68 KDIDTIK
+68 KEIDSIK

-90 NSKNSNKKNQ
+90 NSKNSNLKEHP
-100 QSKSNTVNNV
+100 SKTNTNIVNNP
-110 NENIDNNNNESNEND
+110 NENNNDEESENS
-125 LTVEQVLQDL
+125 LNVQQIFQDL
-135 NNFLIAHKIKK
+135 NNFLITHKIRK

-155 FLNFEDFVDVFK
+155 FLNFEDFCEVFK

-178 KMLFNYKNPD
+178 RMLFVFNNPE

-196 MKNFVNYLT
+196 MKNFLNYLT
-205 FYKIEGIVSDSEFS
+205 FYKIDGVVSDSEFS
-219 KVDSNTASNQ
+219 KIDSNTVSNQ
-229 SNSKISQQNIL
+229 SNSKFSQQNIL
-240 SKTLSEVADMKSN
+240 SKTLSDVADAKSN

-264 QYNQFNKDIIE
+264 QYNQFNKEIIE
-275 ILKNSKKKP
+275 ILKNTKKSKP
-284 YETKYNNAL
+284 GYNYNNIIG
-293 SSKRANQKK
+293 SKRGFKK
-302 NFGNSRISIESRT
+302 ITGNSKISIESRS
-315 KKNDEEKLIKEKVP
+315 KKSDEEKQMKESGSMFDKNKNIYKMKYE
-329 VDILQKNRN
+329 DNNAEILNKIN
-338 TYNINP
+338 NIN
-344 EENNQEMYN
+344 NI
-353 NMYMVDEEKNMEQ
+353 DEEKNMEQ
-366 PRKRLDYS
+366 PRKHMDYY
-374 QILKNKEKEEEKD
+374 QILKNKEKDEEKE
-387 AINLRLQFEKRDK
+387 AINMRFQFEKRDK

-407 YKCEECNRICNLMG
+407 YKCEECNRICNLLG
-421 INRTFSVAFDEEM
+421 INKIYSIAFDEEM
-434 KCRIQEDGKED
+434 KCRIQEEGKKDE
-445 VFISLKELIIEW
+445 FISLKELIIEW

-462 KYHQNENLE
+462 QYHQKENLE
-471 IYKEIEDVNKN
+471 KYKEIDDANKN

-539 MRAGMEIPNI
+539 MRAGMDIPEEYT
-549 NSNRNNEIKRKKNI
+549 NRGNESKNKKTSD
-563 IKKKSKYFLIFILIY
+563 KKKDKY
-578 FFKFI
+578 

>member
-68 KDIDTIK
+68 KDIDAIK
-75 KVPNKPQSAQTKSNN
+75 KVRNKPQSAQTKSNN
-90 NSKNSNKKNQ
+90 NSKNSNKKDQ

-110 NENIDNNNNESNEND
+110 NENINNNNDDSNEND

-229 SNSKISQQNIL
+229 SNSKFSQQNIL

-293 SSKRANQKK
+293 SSKRSNQKK

-315 KKNDEEKLIKEKVP
+315 KKNDEEKLIKEKNP
-329 VDILQKNRN
+329 IDILQKNRN

-445 VFISLKELIIEW
+445 LFISLKELIIEW

-471 IYKEIEDVNKN
+471 MYKEIEDVNKN

-549 NSNRNNEIKRKKNI
+549 HSNRDNEIKRKKNS
-563 IKKKSKYFLIFILIY
+563 IKKKSK
-578 FFKFI
+578 

>member
-6 NELNNNIQE
+6 NELNNNNQE

-90 NSKNSNKKNQ
+90 NSKNSNKKDQ
-100 QSKSNTVNNV
+100 QNNV
-110 NENIDNNNNESNEND
+110 NENINNNNDDSNEND

-219 KVDSNTASNQ
+219 KVDSNRASNQ
-229 SNSKISQQNIL
+229 SNSKLSQQNIL

-293 SSKRANQKK
+293 SSKRSNQKK

-315 KKNDEEKLIKEKVP
+315 KKNDEEKLIKEKNP
-329 VDILQKNRN
+329 IDILQKNRN
-338 TYNINP
+338 IYNINP

-445 VFISLKELIIEW
+445 LFISLKELIIEW

-471 IYKEIEDVNKN
+471 MYKEIEDVNKN

-549 NSNRNNEIKRKKNI
+549 HSNRDNEIKRKKNN
-563 IKKKSKYFLIFILIY
+563 IKKKSK
-578 FFKFI
+578 